1 MRYKEHTVRKL
12 DAQAT
17 KLKTLQRSI
26 SNADISAA
34 EAVQFL
40 SQIIKEIETVVER
53 LELEPNE

>member
-12 DAQAT
+12 EAQAT

-26 SNADISAA
+26 NNSDISGV
-34 EAVQFL
+34 EAVQL
-40 SQIIKEIETVVER
+40 LALIIKDIESVVER